1 MTHLM
6 KINFK
11 TSQNYTINN
20 VHDKTT
26 RFWLAEND
34 WILM

>member
-1 MTHLM
+1 MASMTYLM

-26 RFWLAEND
+26 RF
-34 WILM
+34 